1 MTDRDS
7 GFVFPQRAFNRHLP
21 SFLATTCLAFHLL
34 TKVFASILVRDHL
47 PFPGRNHLLS
57 PGRNHLPLGSLP
69 TRGWRRPA
77 ALPLLLRGNLPTQGD
92 LNTTGPLLEHFDV
105 LHECVIQIP
114 RAGHDDAK
122 ERKQAIMVSKTT
134 NNSPHAANA
143 EQSKGAGRRTPKK
156 GSRVTEARAQAQRAK
171 LDAQAQIHHQRGKQ
185 EAVAGQTQHKQAVRQ
200 EMQAKRRVISVL
212 IEAYIQDHIGGNS
225 SEKTL
230 EWHRTALGLLRL
242 FFEEELDILLIDDV
256 DADDISA
263 WFAHLRSTPAARG
276 KVRSERTIQTYA
288 RSARAFFHWL
298 IRRQT
303 IERNPFERVVFP
315 KVGRP
320 LIQTIT
326 YEEFEQLLLA
336 CAPPNETGP
345 LAERAAVR
353 NRAILWLLYD
363 TGIRVSELIN
373 LRVGDVDRKHGIVT
387 VLGKGAKER
396 RVALGQNCL
405 RNLSYYLDKHRPNE
419 GELAEWGSAGED
431 HLFLS
436 ETRQPLTKNGMEML
450 FKRLKK
456 RAGIQGKRV
465 SPHIF
470 RHTFAM
476 NYLIKSNDPFSLQ
489 ELLGHEDLT
498 TVLNYIHMN
507 DTVLQE
513 QKRKYSPGDHI
524 PARMP
529 GPREIR
535 RKGFHEKGQ
544 QRKS

>member
-1 MTDRDS
+1 
-7 GFVFPQRAFNRHLP
+7 VLHAYHLNPQA
-21 SFLATTCLAFHLL
+21 
-34 TKVFASILVRDHL
+34 
-47 PFPGRNHLLS
+47 G
-57 PGRNHLPLGSLP
+57 
-69 TRGWRRPA
+69 
-77 ALPLLLRGNLPTQGD
+77 QGD
-92 LNTTGPLLEHFDV
+92 AD
-105 LHECVIQIP
+105 
-114 RAGHDDAK
+114 
-122 ERKQAIMVSKTT
+122 ERKQAIMMETDNGS
-134 NNSPHAANA
+134 HAANIA
-143 EQSKGAGRRTPKK
+143 RSKGPARQGNKR
-156 GSRVTEARAQAQRAK
+156 GSHVTETRAKAQRAK
-171 LDAQAQIHHQRGKQ
+171 LDARAEARRIQ
-185 EAVAGQTQHKQAVRQ
+185 EERETSASQTQQKKTTRQ
-200 EMQAKRRVISVL
+200 DHQTRRRVIAIL

-225 SEKTL
+225 SQKTL

-242 FFEEELDILLIDDV
+242 FFEEELNIIQIDDV
-256 DADDISA
+256 EADDISA
-263 WFAHLRSTPAARG
+263 WFAHMRTTPAAHG
-276 KVRSERTIQTYA
+276 KVRSERTVQTYA

-298 IRRQT
+298 VRRQT

-336 CAPPNETGP
+336 CTPPNEVGP
-345 LAERAAVR
+345 FAERAAVR

-373 LRVGDVDRKHGIVT
+373 LRVGDFDRKHGVVT

-405 RNLSYYLDKHRPNE
+405 RNLSYYLDKHRPDE
-419 GELAEWGSAGED
+419 EELAEWGSVGED

-450 FKRLKK
+450 FKRLKA
-456 RAGIQGKRV
+456 RAEITGKRI
-465 SPHIF
+465 SPHIL

-524 PARMP
+524 PTRMP
-529 GPREIR
+529 GPRETR
-535 RKGFHEKGQ
+535 RKSNGKRGG
-544 QRKS
+544 R

>member
-1 MTDRDS
+1 
-7 GFVFPQRAFNRHLP
+7 
-21 SFLATTCLAFHLL
+21 
-34 TKVFASILVRDHL
+34 
-47 PFPGRNHLLS
+47 
-57 PGRNHLPLGSLP
+57 
-69 TRGWRRPA
+69 
-77 ALPLLLRGNLPTQGD
+77 
-92 LNTTGPLLEHFDV
+92 
-105 LHECVIQIP
+105 
-114 RAGHDDAK
+114 
-122 ERKQAIMVSKTT
+122 MVSKTT
-134 NNSPHAANA
+134 NNGFSAANA
-143 EQSKGAGRRTPKK
+143 ERSKVAGRRTSRK
-156 GSRVTEARAQAQRAK
+156 GSRVTEARAKAQRTR
-171 LDAQAQIHHQRGKQ
+171 LDTQAEARHVQEEQ
-185 EAVAGQTQHKQAVRQ
+185 EAVIPATQNKQTVRQ
-200 EMQAKRRVISVL
+200 EMQAKRRVIAIL

-230 EWHRTALGLLRL
+230 EWHRTALGLMRL
-242 FFEEELDILLIDDV
+242 FFEERLDITQIDDV
-256 DADDISA
+256 EADDISA
-263 WFAHLRSTPAARG
+263 WFAHMRITPGANG

-288 RSARAFFHWL
+288 RSARAFFHWVV
-298 IRRQT
+298 RRGT
-303 IERNPFERVVFP
+303 LEHNPFDRVVFP

-326 YEEFEQLLLA
+326 TEEFEKLLLA

-345 LAERAAVR
+345 FAERAAVR

-373 LRVGDVDRKHGIVT
+373 LHVGDFDRKHGVVT

-405 RNLSYYLDKHRPNE
+405 RNLSYYLDKHRPDE
-419 GELAEWGSAGED
+419 EELAEWGSAGED
-431 HLFLS
+431 HLFLA

-456 RAGIQGKRV
+456 RAGIQGKRI

-513 QKRKYSPGDHI
+513 QKRKYSPGDHL
-524 PARMP
+524 PTRMP
-529 GPREIR
+529 GPRETR
-535 RKGFHEKGQ
+535 RRSFQVKE
-544 QRKS
+544 